1 MYKKLKKVLTKP
13 ESFTIIKTTKEQR
26 LKISRNCR
34 QSVRK

>member
-26 LKISRNCR
+26 TKEFKEL
-34 QSVRK
+34 